1 MKKTYCKPQ
10 IAFEDFE
17 LCANIAAG
25 CEFKTDHAM
34 DVCAYKLLGGY
45 KVFVA
50 ETTACKYKAAGW
62 CWRRLLPYS
71 CGQQKHLYLVSK
83 ARKPCP
89 YAGQGFLYPMSGG
102 GTSWQNGDT
111 ASAE

>member
-25 CEFKTDHAM
+25 CEFKTNHAK
-34 DVCAYKLLGGY
+34 DACAYTMLGGM

-50 ETTACKYKAAGW
+50 
-62 CWRRLLPYS
+62 
-71 CGQQKHLYLVSK
+71 
-83 ARKPCP
+83 
-89 YAGQGFLYPMSGG
+89 GG
-102 GTSWQNGDT
+102 
-111 ASAE
+111 SAFVF

>member
-10 IAFEDFE
+10 ITFEDFE

-50 ETTACKYKAAGW
+50 ETTACKYKQQDGAGGV
-62 CWRRLLPYS
+62 CYHIPVDSRNI
-71 CGQQKHLYLVSK
+71 
-83 ARKPCP
+83 
-89 YAGQGFLYPMSGG
+89 F
-102 GTSWQNGDT
+102 TS
-111 ASAE
+111 